1 MTQDYATRK
10 RKALLDMRRLFFVAL
25 LIVLWPS
32 PKVGAAPETGTI
44 REIVQE
50 HEAFVPRVAAVTRG
64 STVSFPNADPIFHN
78 VFSLSGAG
86 PFDLGHY
93 PSSQMSASIVV
104 FDHPFFAAP
113 DATGSF
119 ALRDVP
125 PGQYTIVGWHE
136 RIGERT
142 RPIEVIAGQSVDV
155 TLSLPVEE
163 LK

>member
-1 MTQDYATRK
+1 
-10 RKALLDMRRLFFVAL
+10 MRRLFFVAL

-32 PKVGAAPETGTI
+32 PKA
-44 REIVQE
+44 
-50 HEAFVPRVAAVTRG
+50 RG

-86 PFDLGHY
+86 PFDLGRY
-93 PSSQMSASIVV
+93 PSPQTRTRTFTRPGLVKVFCHIHSQMSASIVV

-125 PGQYTIVGWHE
+125 PGRYTIVGWHE